1 MTKPQPT
8 FAAATINPPPTP
20 ATVST
25 NQRNKRRHETPTTI
39 LSLDGDILC
48 TIFAFL
54 NMFDLVRCSLVCKFW
69 NAILESRSLREYYE
83 KKLLKNCSS
92 SSEFTKKSLRVILRE
107 VGMEQHRLALK
118 CGVFHVD
125 HWKGHSTM

>member
-8 FAAATINPPPTP
+8 FAVATINPPPTP
-20 ATVST
+20 ATAST
-25 NQRNKRRHETPTTI
+25 DQRNKRRHETPTAI